1 MTSTPPAVSASMPT
15 TARGEPLAAADRFL
29 ALVEQTRAAV
39 QAAVVADAAARARRD
54 DAEHA
59 GSSEEGDDTA
69 GAEDTAVPPT
79 QLEQLVSGLL
89 SGRDAAWAPVRT
101 FG

>member
-1 MTSTPPAVSASMPT
+1 MTSTPPAMRVPVPT
-15 TARGEPLAAADRFL
+15 TDPSAPVSAADRFL

-39 QAAVVADAAARARRD
+39 EDALAADAAARPRRD
-54 DAEHA
+54 DAGHTR
-59 GSSEEGDDTA
+59 SSEDADDAA

-89 SGRDAAWAPVRT
+89 GGHDVAWVPVRIV
-101 FG
+101 G